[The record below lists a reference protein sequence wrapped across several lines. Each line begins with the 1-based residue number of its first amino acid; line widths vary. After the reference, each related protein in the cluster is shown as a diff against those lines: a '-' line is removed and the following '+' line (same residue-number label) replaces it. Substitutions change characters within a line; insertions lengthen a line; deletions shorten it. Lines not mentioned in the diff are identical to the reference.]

1 MRCDPL
7 PRRGPLRGTRRGP
20 RPCAGAGCGKATA
33 RRQGGETS
41 ATGPDYAFTI
51 RTGCPVERHNLYCS
65 FTRAAESDDIW
76 VYTHVV
82 QDTQREAM
90 ATWTGSVRA
99 RHGSQ

>member
-1 MRCDPL
+1 MVRFEGPDADRVPVLAPAAAKRL
-7 PRRGPLRGTRRGP
+7 PGV
-20 RPCAGAGCGKATA
+20 KA
-33 RRQGGETS
+33 GETS